1 LFPNYREEERA
12 YYEKTRIYPI
22 MHVMGVRK
30 DVAEA
35 HPWLPGSVYKA
46 FCEAKAIATK
56 ELVKVGSAAVTVPW
70 PEVGAQDAIKVM
82 GKDFGGTAWLRTLAR
97 SRRWRAT
104 RTSKG

>member
-1 LFPNYREEERA
+1 
-12 YYEKTRIYPI
+12 

-56 ELVKVGSAAVTVPW
+56 ELVKVGSVAVTVPW
-70 PEVGAQDAIKVM
+70 PEVDAQAIKLM
-82 GKDFGGTAWLRTLAR
+82 GKDFWRYGVAENAHEIETLAR
-97 SRRWRAT
+97 YAYEQGLTARLATAEDLFHPYTFERSRI
-104 RTSKG
+104 